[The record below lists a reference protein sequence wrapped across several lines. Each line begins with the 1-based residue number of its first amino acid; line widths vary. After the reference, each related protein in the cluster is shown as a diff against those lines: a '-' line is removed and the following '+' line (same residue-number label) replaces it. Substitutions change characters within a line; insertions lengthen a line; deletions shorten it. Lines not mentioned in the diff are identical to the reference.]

1 MEKKA
6 MKTIR
11 QDILAALL
19 KHGEQ
24 TIDDLML
31 RLPDYEQKQIAANIQ
46 PARAD
51 DLIASRRD
59 DVTGR
64 PAYRITDKGKARLEE
79 LKACTAR
86 VEPAKVAAAAKA
98 AEASAEVAAAS
109 AKVAT
114 ECANQATA
122 SVISKLQD
130 EVRRQTERGDMLGKS
145 LVEFLE
151 WLGGAADCK
160 KMPLSLAEAK
170 EAIEGMSI
178 ELNTLTRKLQEQKTA
193 AKAEKKPQQPR
204 RPFTITGL
212 NGYHAGGEKVT
223 LFLDRRLNARSITLE
238 AEKLNQLA
246 DMARAA

>member
-31 RLPDYEQKQIAANIQ
+31 RLPDYEQKQIVSNIQ

-79 LKACTAR
+79 LKACTAQ
-86 VEPAKVAAAAKA
+86 VEPAKVAKPRDIPVTH
-98 AEASAEVAAAS
+98 SHVTIKLPPS
-109 AKVAT
+109 PS
-114 ECANQATA
+114 ATA
-122 SVISKLQD
+122 EVISKLQN
-130 EVRRQTERGDMLGKS
+130 EVRVQAERGDMLGKS

-151 WLGGAADCK
+151 WLGSSTDCK
-160 KMPLSLAEAK
+160 KMPLSLAEAR
-170 EAIEGMSI
+170 AVVEGLTI
-178 ELNTLTRKLQEQKTA
+178 QINTLNHKLQAQKA
-193 AKAEKKPQQPR
+193 DVKAEKKPQQPR
-204 RPFTITGL
+204 RPFSVTGL